1 MTGACKAARKL
12 RRPAIYDWRA
22 KASMRIGAI
31 CVANWCNSRYDQG
44 RLPRALTIC
53 WRAVLVQLHLPL
65 AFKFQRAYID
75 RKAILDHISQEQGR
89 REDFANFSTR

>member
-1 MTGACKAARKL
+1 MTGACKADRKL

-22 KASMRIGAI
+22 KPSMRIGAI
-31 CVANWCNSRYDQG
+31 CVPNWCNSRYDQG
-44 RLPRALTIC
+44 TLPRALTIC

-65 AFKFQRAYID
+65 AFKFRVHTSIV
-75 RKAILDHISQEQGR
+75 RRFWISQEQGR